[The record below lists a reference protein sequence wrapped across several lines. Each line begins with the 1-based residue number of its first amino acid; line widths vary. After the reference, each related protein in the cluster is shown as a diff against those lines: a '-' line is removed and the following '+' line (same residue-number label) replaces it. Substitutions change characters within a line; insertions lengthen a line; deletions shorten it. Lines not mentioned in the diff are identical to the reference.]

1 MPHELPT
8 FRLHPN
14 VYQLDLFKREA
25 GTCSCCGERRDWKY
39 SGPFY
44 AIQKPDYLPLV
55 HRQWQCGQAL

>member
-39 SGPFY
+39 GDP
-44 AIQKPDYLPLV
+44 
-55 HRQWQCGQAL
+55 